1 MLVSDE
7 ERSVSSWRD
16 AVGRVVE
23 RAIEEDLS
31 RSDMTTDALI
41 PAGERCRAYV
51 VSKSDGILAGVGV
64 AAMVFEAVDSALEYR
79 EMVGDGSRVRPGDRV
94 AVVEGS
100 AASILR
106 AERTALNFLQ
116 HMSGIA
122 TETARYV
129 EQTEGTKAL
138 VLDTRKT
145 QPGLRVVEKYAVR
158 VGGGRNHRAD
168 LGDGFLIKDNHLAL
182 LRELG
187 VGVGEAVGK
196 ARESAEG
203 NQLVE
208 VEVESV
214 ADAELA
220 LDEGADVV
228 MLDNMSL
235 DDMRLVVEAAGG
247 RALIEASGGIT
258 ADNVA
263 AVAGSGVDLI
273 SIGAITHSA
282 RALDMSLEMDL

>member
-1 MLVSDE
+1 M
-7 ERSVSSWRD
+7 
-16 AVGRVVE
+16 
-23 RAIEEDLS
+23 
-31 RSDMTTDALI
+31 
-41 PAGERCRAYV
+41 
-51 VSKSDGILAGVGV
+51 
-64 AAMVFEAVDSALEYR
+64 
-79 EMVGDGSRVRPGDRV
+79 
-94 AVVEGS
+94 
-100 AASILR
+100 
-106 AERTALNFLQ
+106 
-116 HMSGIA
+116 
-122 TETARYV
+122 
-129 EQTEGTKAL
+129 
-138 VLDTRKT
+138 
-145 QPGLRVVEKYAVR
+145 
-158 VGGGRNHRAD
+158 
-168 LGDGFLIKDNHLAL
+168 
-182 LRELG
+182 
-187 VGVGEAVGK
+187 GK

>member
-51 VSKSDGILAGVGV
+51 DSKSDGILAGVGV